1 MKRINGE
8 GRRILIAEK
17 DHEVRH
23 LLTEFLVL
31 QGYHVLELETPG
43 RLPLET
49 IQDPPDLF
57 LLGHG
62 KSEEETFDALINV
75 RESRTCGGVP
85 VIVIAVEPDEGFLM
99 KAVSRGADSLLPFPF
114 PMEVLQE
121 KIDDLLGGRR
131 TPLMP

>member
-1 MKRINGE
+1 MRKISRGE
-8 GRRILIAEK
+8 RRILIAEK
-17 DHEVRH
+17 DQEVRH
-23 LLTEFLVL
+23 LLSEFLVL
-31 QGYHVLELETPG
+31 QGYRVVEVDTPG
-43 RLPLET
+43 RVPLEK
-49 IQDPPDLF
+49 IHEPPDLF

-62 KSEEETFDALINV
+62 KSEEETFEALHSV
-75 RESRTCGGVP
+75 RESATCAGTP

-121 KIDDLLGGRR
+121 KIEDLLDGRR

>member
-1 MKRINGE
+1 MQEITRGE
-8 GRRILIAEK
+8 RRILIAEK
-17 DHEVRH
+17 DQEVRH
-23 LLTEFLVL
+23 LLSEFLVL
-31 QGYHVLELETPG
+31 QGYDVVEVDAPG
-43 RLPLET
+43 RVPLEK
-49 IQDPPDLF
+49 IGEPFDLF

-62 KSEEETFDALINV
+62 KSEEETFEALLSV
-75 RESRTCGGVP
+75 RESATCAGVP

-121 KIDDLLGGRR
+121 KIEDLLDGRR

>member
-1 MKRINGE
+1 MQKITRGE
-8 GRRILIAEK
+8 RRILIAEK
-17 DHEVRH
+17 DEEVRH
-23 LLTEFLVL
+23 LLSEFLVL
-31 QGYHVLELETPG
+31 QGYDVVELDTPG
-43 RLPLET
+43 RVPLVK

-62 KSEEETFDALINV
+62 KSEEETFEALLCV
-75 RESRTCGGVP
+75 RESSTCAGVP

-121 KIDDLLGGRR
+121 KIEDLLDGRR
-131 TPLMP
+131 TPMMP